1 MSRILNN
8 PNDVLTAGVSGFA
21 SHALSILAEEV
32 RLAKSKSGFDA
43 NPLPLPLATLQNVVT
58 QRTPDSARNVVER
71 MVRTGITREE
81 IVDLYIP
88 QVARD
93 LGQAWVDEEMS
104 FATVTIGCARLQG
117 VLRTVGDAWA
127 DIRNVEIMG
136 VAMPRFRILVPAE
149 EQHTLGATVLASQ
162 LRRYG
167 IVSDLDLQADVFTE
181 EANTA
186 APAYDAV
193 MISASPRFGFEKLRV
208 FVEKTKASYG
218 NIPVL
223 IGGSILLQNEGV
235 TPQTGA
241 DFATND
247 ILKAISLCGLEDK
260 TSTRGDL
267 NLESPTPTRHDTE
280 VALL

>member
-1 MSRILNN
+1 MSRIQNN
-8 PNDVLTAGVSGFA
+8 PNDMLMAGVSDFA
-21 SHALSILAEEV
+21 SHALSVLADEV
-32 RLAKSKSGFDA
+32 RLAKSKSGFDT

-58 QRTPDSARNVVER
+58 QRTPDSARNVVDR

-93 LGQAWVDEEMS
+93 LGQAWVDDTMS

-117 VLRTVGDAWA
+117 VLLTVAESLPDLN
-127 DIRNVEIMG
+127 NVEIMG
-136 VAMPRFRILVPAE
+136 AQMPRFRILVPAE

-167 IVSDLDLQADVFTE
+167 IASDVDLQADVFTE
-181 EANTA
+181 DFIAS
-186 APAYDAV
+186 PVKYDVV
-193 MISASPRFGFEKLRV
+193 MISASARFGFEKLSL
-208 FVEKTKASYG
+208 FVEKAKASYG

-223 IGGSILLQNEGV
+223 IGGSILLQNECV
-235 TPQTGA
+235 TPKTGA

-247 ILKAISLCGLEDK
+247 LFKAISLCGLDEK
-260 TSTRGDL
+260 IQTLSTPDWR
-267 NLESPTPTRHDTE
+267 R
-280 VALL
+280 